1 MDQLKMVQAKKEE
14 WLKTQAIK
22 DKNFKENELMDNGKG
37 PGKGYTQGKGQ
48 GSSSQHQVE
57 TSLMSSGPIPKE
69 KTPAVLLA
77 EEMSHTPG
85 RKSRKPEETAEE
97 LEYGQRLTESPES
110 ESWSMISGQ
119 PGGRTQ

>member
-1 MDQLKMVQAKKEE
+1 
-14 WLKTQAIK
+14 
-22 DKNFKENELMDNGKG
+22 
-37 PGKGYTQGKGQ
+37 
-48 GSSSQHQVE
+48 
-57 TSLMSSGPIPKE
+57 MSSGPIPKE

-85 RKSRKPEETAEE
+85 RKSRKPEETAED